1 MSEVIHIPV
10 PRIGAVLITLSIP
23 AGLLTEQME
32 IDGSKDVRT
41 WSQSWQSAWISR
53 KQALVDGVAA
63 VSGRKWAM
71 WEHYNPQAVLQM
83 IFQN

>member
-10 PRIGAVLITLSIP
+10 PRIGAVLITLLIP

-41 WSQSWQSAWISR
+41 WSQS
-53 KQALVDGVAA
+53 
-63 VSGRKWAM
+63 
-71 WEHYNPQAVLQM
+71 
-83 IFQN
+83 